1 MAVGISTG
9 VEDSI
14 MNALRAGGAT
24 FTVVAGTYAKLH
36 TGDPGAAGA
45 SNAAVGDA
53 TRRAFTQSASS
64 GGTGIAMN
72 GSAPVWT
79 NAGTTETLTH
89 VSVFSA
95 SSAGTF
101 LYSFALTTPQA
112 WTSGNTFTASA
123 ISGSLS
129 PNAA

>member
-1 MAVGISTG
+1 MTTGIATG
-9 VEDSI
+9 VEDMI
-14 MNALRAGGAT
+14 MNALRAGGTT
-24 FTVVAGTYAKLH
+24 FTVVAGTYQKMH
-36 TGDPGAAGA
+36 VGDPGAAGA
-45 SNAAVGDA
+45 NNPAVGDA

-79 NAGTTETLTH
+79 NTGTTETLTH
-89 VSVFSA
+89 ASVWSA

-101 LYSFALTTPQA
+101 LYSYALTTPQA
-112 WTSGNTFTASA
+112 WVNGNTFTASA